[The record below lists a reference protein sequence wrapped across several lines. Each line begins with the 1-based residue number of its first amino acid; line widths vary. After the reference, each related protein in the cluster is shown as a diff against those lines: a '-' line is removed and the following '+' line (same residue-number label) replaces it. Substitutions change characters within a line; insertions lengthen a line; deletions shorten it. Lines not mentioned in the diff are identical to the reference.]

1 MYQHAQNA
9 GRTTIGHEDYTAIG
23 DVRGALGQYLEHTL
37 HQFGA
42 AQPQARTVLKALVTS
57 AGTKQAVFLDEL
69 VARVHTL
76 GGALS
81 PETLRQ
87 DFLRPLVQ
95 ARLVR
100 AEEVEGHTRYELVH
114 EYLVQQIASWIAEHE
129 RELTKVRELLDRAYE
144 GYRATGL
151 LLEPRAL
158 AVITPYEAQVVAA
171 EETEK
176 RDFLAQSR
184 QAVRRQRRGVLLKVG
199 VLLLVVAVGV
209 GGVFVQRL
217 YRSHQQLQ
225 KAQSVQR
232 TMPPRPNIASPS
244 SI

>member
-1 MYQHAQNA
+1 
-9 GRTTIGHEDYTAIG
+9 
-23 DVRGALGQYLEHTL
+23 
-37 HQFGA
+37 
-42 AQPQARTVLKALVTS
+42 
-57 AGTKQAVFLDEL
+57 
-69 VARVHTL
+69 
-76 GGALS
+76 ALS

-217 YRSHQQLQ
+217 YQSNQQLQ
-225 KAQSVQR
+225 KAQSVAENNATQAKHR
-232 TMPPRPNIASPS
+232 
-244 SI
+244 